1 MNFKDYVKKPKNK
14 SASAS
19 KVLPED
25 YENPYRFDWGTPAGT
40 KYMQKMTP
48 NKPTE
53 CVTPGEVWSEKQG
66 KCVPIREAYFNE
78 EIFKLNEIVE
88 ASNGDKGPIVFR
100 GSSYVTLKLND
111 GTSVKHWLKNIKE
124 SSGKFVDEKTTE
136 TVILNKRKINEKKI
150 PALLM
155 SRQQLKEMN
164 KEQLEISYM
173 GYDTEYLHM
182 CPSASELLNKLIGI
196 EKLNPKYVLQAIQ
209 ATDQYLAI
217 EKIAIDRGFA
227 DEQLIH
233 DFTMKF
239 AIAHDTLNMF
249 YIPDKDLMFMQDHLK
264 TMSDLSMHR
273 DGTFANETGTTAT
286 VYGTSMEEE
295 FKEKKPMNK
304 YHKMRRKIQELYEPD
319 PPTHN
324 RDINFSDNKDVFHGI
339 DNPIDSEH
347 GPDKKPVGMVSFKTF
362 MNDPMNKKVAA
373 QHDKDRQ
380 DVHRAQVEMGKNP
393 SSAYP
398 QMKKAALRVEP

>member
-1 MNFKDYVKKPKNK
+1 MKFKDYVNKKPNSKTK
-14 SASAS
+14 PASTS
-19 KVLPED
+19 KALTED
-25 YENPYRFDWGTPAGT
+25 YENPYRFDWGTPEGT
-40 KYMQKMTP
+40 KYMQRMTP

-66 KCVPIREAYFNE
+66 KCVPVREAYIAD
-78 EIFKLNEIVE
+78 EIFKLQEIVE
-88 ASNGDKGPIVFR
+88 ASNGDVGPIVFR
-100 GSSYVTLKLND
+100 GSSYVTMKLND
-111 GTSVKHWLKNIKE
+111 GTTVKHWLKDIKE
-124 SSGKFVDEKTTE
+124 STGKFF
-136 TVILNKRKINEKKI
+136 NEPVAPVRKKI
-150 PALLM
+150 SEKQLPALLM
-155 SRQQLKEMN
+155 SRKQLEEMN
-164 KEQLEISYM
+164 KGRLEIEYM
-173 GYDTEYLHM
+173 GYKTENLHM
-182 CPSASELLNKLIGI
+182 CPSSSELLNKLISN

-217 EKIAIDRGFA
+217 EKDAIAKGFA
-227 DEQLIH
+227 DEKTIH

-286 VYGTSMEEE
+286 VYGTSMEEGY
-295 FKEKKPMNK
+295 KEKPPMKNN

-324 RDINFSDNKDVFHGI
+324 RDINFKDEKDVFHGL
-339 DNPIDSEH
+339 DKPIDSEH

-373 QHDKDRQ
+373 QHEKDRQ
-380 DVHRAQVEMGKNP
+380 DIHRAQDEMGKNP
-393 SSAYP
+393 SPAYP
-398 QMKKAALRVEP
+398 QMRKAALRVEP